1 MKTYII
7 DGNNLI
13 GKIKSLS
20 DIHKKDKQS
29 SREKLIFLLERFFK
43 NKKIKVYLHFDGFEN
58 EKLRFSKG
66 NIIYSENQNAD
77 IKIKKQIESMS
88 VDRYGAKSRK
98 NLIIISSDNEII
110 NFAKVCGCEIM
121 LSENFEKLLQEK
133 NIQDEEK
140 SRINSISNDEIKKMF
155 GL

>member
-20 DIHKKDKQS
+20 NIHKKDKKA
-29 SREKLIFLLERFFK
+29 SREKLTLLIERFFK
-43 NKKIKVYLHFDGFEN
+43 NKKVKAYLHFDGFEN
-58 EKLRFSKG
+58 ERLSLSKG
-66 NIIYSENQNAD
+66 TVIYSENQKAD
-77 IKIKKQIESMS
+77 YKIKKQIENS
-88 VDRYGAKSRK
+88 KNRK

-110 NFAKVCGCEIM
+110 NFAKVCGCEFRS
-121 LSENFEKLLQEK
+121 SEDFEKLMNEK

-140 SRINSISNDEIKKMF
+140 SRINSISNDEVKKMF
-155 GL
+155 GI